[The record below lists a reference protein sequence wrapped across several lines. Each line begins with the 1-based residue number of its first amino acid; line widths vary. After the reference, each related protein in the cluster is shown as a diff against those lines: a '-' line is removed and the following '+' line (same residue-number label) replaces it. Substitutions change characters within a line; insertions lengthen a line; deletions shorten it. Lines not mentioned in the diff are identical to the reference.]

1 MVTKAIVLGRVAGT
15 NRYTVR
21 IPYFETAGDDKGTF
35 EASLCTSPSLREE
48 YREGDVVFVGFQ
60 DHQIAKAVILG
71 SLFLTGV
78 DEPRGFSSLQNLSVS
93 GNARLP
99 SDTTLG
105 SISVSDLESLVRK
118 SGVFADMPEGPG
130 TDGTYVLACTV
141 SGDDVSYKWTVNSV
155 SGTVMEPLSTDEVN
169 SILNGSK

>member
-35 EASLCTSPSLREE
+35 EASLC
-48 YREGDVVFVGFQ
+48 
-60 DHQIAKAVILG
+60 

-141 SGDDVSYKWTVNSV
+141 SGDDVSYKWTVNSG